1 MIDIH
6 NEARVAWRNID
17 DATKAEIQRQ
27 HLAGAKVDFHY
38 HPLKGWAC
46 VVHGVPI
53 WAELSAYRIH
63 PGTEILPASTR
74 PADEMDL
81 TKLCKPFGLLHA
93 ETQAAV
99 REWPYGIR
107 FLNYDGDW
115 QNATQTE
122 FTNKSHCYRAKP
134 APKLNLVERVSA
146 YTSPSNKTPTQKA
159 LTAAHALIAT
169 MSGGDPELRK
179 AYDEAIK

>member
-6 NEARVAWRNID
+6 NEARVAWWRVG

-38 HPLKGWAC
+38 HPLKGWAG

-53 WAELSAYRIH
+53 WAGLSAYRIH
-63 PGTEILPASTR
+63 PGTEVPPASTR

-81 TKLCKPFGLLHA
+81 TQLCKPFGLLHA
-93 ETQAAV
+93 ETQAAL
-99 REWPYGIR
+99 REWPHGR
-107 FLNYDGDW
+107 QWFDGSAW
-115 QNATQTE
+115 HQSSG
-122 FTNKSHCYRAKP
+122 FTAAGTYRARP
-134 APKLNLVERVSA
+134 APKPNLIERSIWE
-146 YTSPSNKTPTQKA
+146 TDPSTFQGKYATA
-159 LTAAHALIAT
+159 LRAAHTLIAT
-169 MSGGDPELRK
+169 MSGGDPDLRK